1 MKSLLLTIKILF
13 ARYFIDNTIWSL
25 DYFHSLFE
33 EKIDKI
39 ISLDKAVYIMDDFS
53 TNLIKC

>member
-1 MKSLLLTIKILF
+1 MKFILLTIKILF

>member
-1 MKSLLLTIKILF
+1 MKFLLLTKKILF

>member
-1 MKSLLLTIKILF
+1 MKFLLLTIKILF
-13 ARYFIDNTIWSL
+13 ARYFIDHTIWSL

>member
-1 MKSLLLTIKILF
+1 MKFLLLTIKLLF

-53 TNLIKC
+53 ANLIKC